1 MKKMLLLV
9 MSLVLLYSGI
19 TINAQGTQNTDSVE
33 TIANNPVKKSLTKA
47 EKDSI
52 LFEKLSAEQ
61 LLELRK
67 EEMAVERRRIET
79 KNEIPLGSVAIVLIV
94 MSPFIFVVILVLL
107 TIRHKNRESQR
118 KYELYLKSLEMGQT
132 IPDNFFAEPKQQRKS
147 NLQKGII
154 LLMLGLAFAVGILVL
169 KKFTTVF
176 TLAAIIPSFI
186 GIGYLLIHFLE
197 KNNEKGA
204 TAIKEDEQS

>member
-9 MSLVLLYSGI
+9 LSLVLLTPGMI
-19 TINAQGTQNTDSVE
+19 LNAQETQNTDTVE
-33 TIANNPVKKSLTKA
+33 TTVSKPVKKSFTKA

-52 LFEKLSAEQ
+52 LFDRLSAEQ
-61 LLELRK
+61 LLQLRK
-67 EEMAVERRRIET
+67 EEMEVERRRIEAN
-79 KNEIPLGSVAIVLIV
+79 NEIPLGSVAIVLIV

-107 TIRHKNRESQR
+107 SIRHKNKESQR

-132 IPDNFFAEPKQQRKS
+132 IPDNFFAEPKQQKKS

-154 LLMLGLAFAVGILVL
+154 LLMVGLAFAVAVIIL
-169 KKFTTVF
+169 KKVTTVF
-176 TLAAIIPSFI
+176 LLAAIIPSFI

-197 KNNEKGA
+197 KKNETDA
-204 TAIKEDEQS
+204 TAIKENEQS